1 MKELDK
7 ASLIIKSVLKTFG
20 AKEELDWKLCSHFKV
35 VRGAAPMCA
44 MSSWVSAARCT
55 CTLHVYVVRG
65 LR

>member
-44 MSSWVSAARCT
+44 MSSWVSAAR
-55 CTLHVYVVRG
+55 
-65 LR
+65 